1 MNLTIK
7 ILAAILLLAGFRW
20 LYSSFLKPGDI
31 PEAPIDKI
39 WWDALS
45 EEWKT
50 ILRFN
55 QYCNQHQVDF
65 YKVQKDYINRL
76 NGAAEEKTTE
86 LNTPLRQLNESKKF
100 LLSYADM
107 YARILKD
114 HPAPDSEGIDLGSLH
129 RLEKIYMVSGPGDLT
144 PLKKFPNLKVLIINY
159 CGLDPSISLSEQ
171 VLDLEPLRKL
181 NQLSDLHC
189 SSPTLK
195 SLEPIKNLSKLV
207 YLNCSNSEVSSLAP
221 LKKLQN
227 LEYLAFGSKVK
238 NATVVTRLKNLK
250 SLHID
255 GCKLI
260 PDLSKLKKIT
270 QLSIVEH
277 EMAIVDGA
285 YRMNDLDFLKNLAA
299 LEFLDLEL
307 TSYRGTLE
315 KLKNHAHLKAVTL
328 PRVSTPEMLAF
339 KRDHRDCI
347 IINAYE
353 W

>member
-7 ILAAILLLAGFRW
+7 IFAAILLLVGFRW
-20 LYSSFLKPGDI
+20 LYSSLLKPGEV
-31 PEAPIDKI
+31 PEAPIDEI

-76 NGAAEEKTTE
+76 NGVGEEETTE
-86 LNTPLRQLNESKKF
+86 LNTSLRQFNEEKKF

-107 YARILKD
+107 YARVLKN
-114 HPAPDSEGIDLGSLH
+114 HPAPDPEGIDLGSLS

-144 PLKKFPNLKVLIINY
+144 PLRKFPNLKVLIINY
-159 CGLDPSISLSEQ
+159 CGLDPSIAMSEQ
-171 VLDLEPLRKL
+171 VLDLEPLRGL
-181 NQLSDLHC
+181 NQLSALHC

-195 SLEPIKNLSKLV
+195 SLEPIKNLRNLA
-207 YLNCSNSEVSSLAP
+207 YLNCSNSDVTSLAP
-221 LKKLQN
+221 LKRLHK

-238 NATVVTRLKNLK
+238 NATVITRLKNLK
-250 SLHID
+250 SLYMD
-255 GCKLI
+255 GCKRI
-260 PDLSKLKKIT
+260 PDLSNLKKLT

-277 EMAIVDGA
+277 ERAIVDGS
-285 YRMNDLDFLKNLAA
+285 YRMNKLDFLQNLTT

-307 TSYRGTLE
+307 TSYRGTLDG
-315 KLKNHAHLKAVTL
+315 LKNHTHLRAVTL
-328 PRVSTPEMLAF
+328 PRVNTSDMLAF
-339 KRDHRDCI
+339 KRDHQNCT